1 MEMKLSSVSKYLRPV
16 IQAICLT
23 AVVVLFLNIGQSSLL
38 SLANNAIMADPIMT
52 VSSILFYKGA
62 WFPLLI
68 SVSILIAVSYLI
80 GRAFCGWICP
90 VGFLV
95 DLSGFVSK
103 VVSKILR
110 RKPNTHRYAFAH
122 YGILATVILLSLVS
136 MQALSLLD
144 PFVIF
149 RRSMF
154 LVANAGLPD
163 VLLLILSGSIIVAP
177 RFFCRAICPA
187 GAILGLVALV
197 SPFKFKA
204 HSGCVSCNKCVKA
217 CDMGA
222 ISKDLKWDATA
233 CTKCLDCE
241 RKCPKKAISFS
252 FTRRSPVEKPTPP
265 VQAVA
270 PVSQSR
276 RALLAAGATAGV
288 FALTRGASSALAEA
302 TEVTAAPLIRPP
314 GALVEDKFNAA
325 CIRCESC
332 AQVCPSK
339 VIELAGF
346 EKGLEKLYTPVL
358 NFRKSKCYLCGKCME
373 VCPNGTIV
381 PVPKEEIKIGTAE
394 IDTKTCY
401 SWNPKPGS
409 TQTCMKCLKA
419 CKYKAITGE
428 GDYYPKVVD
437 DKCTGCGRCEL
448 ACPVKAKAIVV
459 TNEGERRREF

>member
-1 MEMKLSSVSKYLRPV
+1 MEMKLSHVAKYLRPAV
-16 IQAICLT
+16 QAICLT
-23 AVVVLFLNIGQSSLL
+23 AVVVLFLNIGHSSLL
-38 SLANNAIMADPIMT
+38 SLANNVVMADPIMT
-52 VSSILFYKGA
+52 VSSILFYKGV

-90 VGFLV
+90 VGFLI
-95 DLSGFVSK
+95 DLSGLMSK
-103 VVSKILR
+103 LISKLLK
-110 RKPNTHRYAFAH
+110 RKPNTRRYGYAQ
-122 YGILATVILLSLVS
+122 YGILAAVILLSLVS

-154 LVANAGLPD
+154 MVANAGLPD
-163 VLLLILSGSIIVAP
+163 VLLLILLGSVVVAP

-187 GAILGLVALV
+187 GAILGLAALV

-204 HSGCVSCNKCVKA
+204 HSGCINCNKCVRA

-233 CTKCLDCE
+233 CIKCLDCE

-252 FTRRSPVEKPTPP
+252 LTRRSPVAMPAPP
-265 VQAVA
+265 AEAMA
-270 PVSQSR
+270 PSSQSR
-276 RALLAAGATAGV
+276 RALLAAGAAAGV
-288 FALTRGASSALAEA
+288 LAMTGGAFTALAEA
-302 TEVTAAPLIRPP
+302 KGETAAPLIRPP

-339 VIELAGF
+339 VIELAGI

-381 PVPKEEIKIGTAE
+381 PVAEEEIKIGTAE
-394 IDTKTCY
+394 IDTNTCY
-401 SWNPKPGS
+401 AWHPKAGS
-409 TQTCMKCLKA
+409 TQTCMKCRKA
-419 CKYKAITGE
+419 CKYDAITGE
-428 GDYYPKVVD
+428 GSYYPQVVD
-437 DKCTGCGRCEL
+437 DKCVGCGRCEL

-459 TNEGERRREF
+459 TNKGERRREV